1 MSDLIATP
9 VDATALATLD
19 AELAAEAKTIA
30 TALAGANTITT
41 ANGQFKFPDGTT
53 VRGPLHMVVLAG
65 RITKQLWNKAFDAKD
80 SVGERGLLCAAT
92 GGPDL
97 DRNSLIPYAG
107 AVDPQNDKCAG
118 CPQNHWQRQGPKS
131 VKVGDCKDGFL
142 FAVMFANLETAASN
156 QIFLI
161 RGSATGVTEAVKVM
175 QELKTKFGHP
185 VRGLVAFDHVPAGG
199 AMRVSASVV
208 GPNPFYHQHAAHRFA
223 AEEAVIREPR
233 WYEEA
238 SEGAPV
244 GMPVVHA
251 PVASAGRARSLAA
264 AVPA

>member
-1 MSDLIATP
+1 MSDS
-9 VDATALATLD
+9 TAIATLD
-19 AELAAEAKTIA
+19 AELAEEAKKIA
-30 TALAGANTITT
+30 TALAGANTINT

-53 VRGPLHMVVLAG
+53 VRGPLHMIVLAG

-92 GGPDL
+92 GGADL
-97 DRNSLIPYAG
+97 DRNALVPFAT

-131 VKVGDCKDGFL
+131 VKVGDCKDGFV
-142 FAVMFANLETAASN
+142 FAVMFPNLETAASD

-175 QELKTKFGHP
+175 QELKGKFGHP

-199 AMRVSASVV
+199 AMRVSVSVV
-208 GPNPFYHQHAAHRFA
+208 GPNPLYHQHAAHRFA
-223 AEEAVIREPR
+223 AEEAVSREPR
-233 WYEEA
+233 WYE
-238 SEGAPV
+238 APGDDIPFGGSV
-244 GMPVVHA
+244 MQQP